1 MGKLYSG
8 LIILIFI
15 GIIGWYLWFRDWG
28 QEDIQDIYKDV
39 VGSKPRYQIE
49 KDEREFKEWWDSL
62 SDEEKAEVVKTIHN
76 PLGDEDEHLM

>member
-1 MGKLYSG
+1 MGTLYRG
-8 LIILIFI
+8 LIIIIFI
-15 GIIGWYLWFRDWG
+15 GIIGWYLWLRDWE

-39 VGSKPRYQIE
+39 VGSKPGYQIE